1 MFGRLGSD
9 GLNEKLLWHGCAGP
23 VVLPIAASGFDWRLR
38 GLHGTA
44 YGRGAYFA
52 KNSSYSQND
61 AYSKPDPNTGL
72 KHMFLTRVL
81 VGRTC
86 TGTSTLQRP
95 PPGVHSAINGS
106 DVNTASVFVT
116 FDIAQTVGQYHVS
129 FKK

>member
-1 MFGRLGSD
+1 M
-9 GLNEKLLWHGCAGP
+9 
-23 VVLPIAASGFDWRLR
+23 LPIASGGFDWRLC

-52 KNSSYSQND
+52 KNSTYSQND
-61 AYSKPDPNTGL
+61 AYSKPDAGGL

-86 TGTSTLQRP
+86 QGNSGLQRP
-95 PPGVHSAINGS
+95 PPGIHSAMNGA
-106 DVNTASVFVT
+106 DEKKAAIFVT
-116 FDIAQTVGQYHVS
+116 FDVAQSFPQYHVT